1 MLRSYAASVSLDTS
15 PTIPLMGPLVC
26 LVECVSQR
34 LVLPTVNYVQATP
47 YNLCMYFDVIR
58 DALRASEGTV

>member
-1 MLRSYAASVSLDTS
+1 
-15 PTIPLMGPLVC
+15 MGLLVC
-26 LVECVSQR
+26 LVERVSQR